1 MPAYLAGKEERFLE
15 ELLVVVF
22 AEVEVGG
29 RRGVEVQDV
38 ICGMEF

>member
-1 MPAYLAGKEERFLE
+1 MPAYLVREEEGFLE

-29 RRGVEVQDV
+29 GWGVEVQDV
-38 ICGMEF
+38 VGGVEF